1 MSTSSSCACNKI
13 CVGSIK
19 TGHYKLVKLS
29 KTCKYGGSVNTVLIF
44 FWNSIAKK
52 CASELLKRYCVM
64 LSSLVFYMLVFDQE
78 SFSQSE

>member
-44 FWNSIAKK
+44 F
-52 CASELLKRYCVM
+52 
-64 LSSLVFYMLVFDQE
+64 
-78 SFSQSE
+78 